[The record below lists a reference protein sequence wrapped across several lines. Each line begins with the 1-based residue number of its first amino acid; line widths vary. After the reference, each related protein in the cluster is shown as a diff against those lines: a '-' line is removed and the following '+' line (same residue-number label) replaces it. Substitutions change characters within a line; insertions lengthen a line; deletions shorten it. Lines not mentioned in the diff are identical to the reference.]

1 MRQPG
6 LNCLKQVN
14 PIPQKKLDIRGKI
27 IAFDADDTLW
37 HNEIN
42 FRNAER
48 EFAQAM
54 LPFCNPEEAV
64 AHLMA
69 VEGRNIPTLGYG
81 TKTFIIALA
90 EAAMELGGENMPN
103 SKIREVIEIGKK
115 TVCPQVELY
124 PYAKEVLEML
134 HKEQSAYGYRLVLA
148 TKGDL
153 KDQQYKIDKSGL
165 QEYFSHIEIMPE
177 KDRVGYSAL
186 MQKCGVQPQDFIMV
200 GNSFKS
206 DIKPVLELGGSAV
219 YIPSKIIWVHEVVEE
234 FDHQNLV
241 RLESIKEVPQIFGFK
256 GL

>member
-103 SKIREVIEIGKK
+103 SKIREVMEIGKK

-124 PYAKEVLEML
+124 PYF
-134 HKEQSAYGYRLVLA
+134 A
-148 TKGDL
+148 TCAG
-153 KDQQYKIDKSGL
+153 
-165 QEYFSHIEIMPE
+165 
-177 KDRVGYSAL
+177 
-186 MQKCGVQPQDFIMV
+186 
-200 GNSFKS
+200 SF
-206 DIKPVLELGGSAV
+206 ERGSPA
-219 YIPSKIIWVHEVVEE
+219 
-234 FDHQNLV
+234 
-241 RLESIKEVPQIFGFK
+241 
-256 GL
+256 

>member
-1 MRQPG
+1 MD
-6 LNCLKQVN
+6 L
-14 PIPQKKLDIRGKI
+14 RGKI

-54 LPFCNPEEAV
+54 LPFCRPEEAI
-64 AHLMA
+64 ACLME

-90 EAAMELGGENMPN
+90 EAAMELGGDAIPN
-103 SKIREVIEIGKK
+103 SKIREVMEIGKR
-115 TVCPQVELY
+115 TVCPKVELY
-124 PYAKEVLEML
+124 PHVREVLEML
-134 HKEQSAYGYRLVLA
+134 HNEEQRVGFRMVLA

-153 KDQQYKIDKSGL
+153 KDQQYKIGKSGL
-165 QEYFSHIEIMPE
+165 QDYFSHIEIMSE
-177 KDRVGYSAL
+177 KDVAGYLAL
-186 MQKCGVQPQDFIMV
+186 MQKCGVAPQEFIMV

-206 DIKPVLELGGSAV
+206 DIKPVLELGGSAL
-219 YIPSKIIWVHEVVEE
+219 YIPSEIIWVHEVVEE
-234 FDHQNLV
+234 FAHPNLV
-241 RLESIKEVPQIFGFK
+241 RLDSIKELPQIFGIK